1 MRSRMDKERET
12 GLMLDPKYDASGL
25 VTAVVTDSQSKDVL
39 MIGHM
44 NAQALQKTL
53 ENNIVHFFSRSRQTL
68 WMKGETSG
76 NLLHVVDMRIDC
88 DQDALWIVAKPAGPT
103 CHTGATSCFYRRVR
117 KGGLEYI

>member
-1 MRSRMDKERET
+1 MDKERET

-25 VTAVVTDSQSKDVL
+25 VTVAVTDSHSKDVL

-44 NAQALQKTL
+44 NAEALRKTVTSD
-53 ENNIVHFFSRSRQTL
+53 IVHFFSRSRQKL

-76 NLLHVVDMRIDC
+76 NLLHVVDMRVDC

-103 CHTGATSCFYRRVR
+103 CHTGASSCFYRRV
-117 KGGLEYI
+117 KKDGLEHI

>member
-1 MRSRMDKERET
+1 MRNRMDKERET

-25 VTAVVTDSQSKDVL
+25 VTVAVTDSHSKDVL

-44 NAQALQKTL
+44 NAEALRKTVTSD
-53 ENNIVHFFSRSRQTL
+53 IVHFFSRSRQKL

-76 NLLHVVDMRIDC
+76 NLLHVVDMRVDC

-103 CHTGATSCFYRRVR
+103 CHTGASSCFYRRV
-117 KGGLEYI
+117 KKDGLEHI